1 VTYAS
6 EMKFMQSVFE
16 KSRLQTRVLDIDV
29 DTELNVSED
38 INDILV
44 ERDIYFVKNNSP
56 RPEPNV
62 VYKLTDQYSRTFVF
76 FQLPQTDGRMVM
88 LIGPFYHVEMTQKK
102 ISVLAE
108 KAAPGPGF
116 KSIMDKY
123 FMSIPYIPKESHIFV
138 MLDTFFELI
147 WGGIDAFTTIDLN
160 VDRPGGSFMQF
171 RREPTDPEK
180 TAWNMQIMEQ
190 RYSYENELMNA
201 VAHGQIHKSELLLSA
216 FSTIA
221 FEERSSNPVQNTK
234 NYCIIMN
241 TLLRKAAENGGVH
254 PVYLDSQSSLFAH
267 KIEKLMSTAEASS
280 LMTDM
285 FRSYCRLVRK
295 HSMKHYSPP
304 IQKVVAAI
312 DFDLT
317 ANLTLSSLA
326 AMQNISPSYLSAL
339 FKQEVGKTLTDY
351 VNSKRIERAMQLL
364 ETTRLQVQ
372 TVAQNCGILDVHY
385 FSKIFK
391 KTTGMTP
398 KEYRASVTGD
408 LGSKK

>member
-1 VTYAS
+1 MPYSS
-6 EMKFMQSVFE
+6 ELKFMQSVFH
-16 KSRLQTRVLDIDV
+16 KARLRTHILDIDV
-29 DTELNVSED
+29 DTEMHASED
-38 INDILV
+38 INDLLV
-44 ERDIYFVKNNSP
+44 ERDVYFVKNNSP
-56 RPEPNV
+56 RPEPNT
-62 VYKLTDQYSRTFVF
+62 VYKLTDPYSRTFIF
-76 FQLPQTDGRMVM
+76 FMLPGTKGRSIM
-88 LIGPFYHVEMTQKK
+88 LIGPLYNVEMTQKK
-102 ISVLAE
+102 LSALAE
-108 KAAPGPGF
+108 KASPGPGF

-138 MLDTFFELI
+138 MLDTFCELI
-147 WGGIDAFTTIDLN
+147 WDGIDAFTILDLN
-160 VDRPGGSFMQF
+160 VDRQGGSFMQF
-171 RREPTDPEK
+171 RKEPTDPEK

-190 RYSYENELMNA
+190 RYAYENELMNA
-201 VAHGQIHKSELLLSA
+201 VAHGQIHKSELLLSG
-216 FSTIA
+216 FSSLA

-254 PVYLDSQSSLFAH
+254 PVYLDTQSSAFAH
-267 KIEKLMSTAEASS
+267 KIEKMTSSAEASS

-326 AMQNISPSYLSAL
+326 TMQNISPSYLSAL
-339 FKQEVGKTLTDY
+339 FKQEVGKTLTEY

-372 TVAQNCGILDVHY
+372 TIAQNCGILDVHY

-408 LGSKK
+408 SGKQ